1 MALPPH
7 SRATTPLAAV
17 PRAGLEIRVRCS
29 ARALERH
36 KVPLRDR
43 KSKFENRNSKPK
55 SNAISDAKIEA
66 KIRPEKP
73 EIGLKNRPRN
83 PMREAYARSEA
94 EIEAKMRHEKWQIG
108 PENRSKKGPRK
119 WLRKP
124 PPEPGLKCPV
134 FSPDFRASSFEFR
147 ALSPD
152 FRGSSFKSQIS
163 NFDFPSFGRVAALG
177 LVLGYTAFQWGGVRR
192 TDQYVFLLALGLLA
206 MACSLARLHR
216 PPAPLPGRA
225 VRWAAALL
233 PAYVLLQVVPLPLA
247 VLRVASPVR
256 AQAVQALDPVGVNS
270 SFAPL
275 SVSPAETFRHFLLL
289 SGYVVVFLLVREL
302 AARFQERSWLLIWP
316 IVTLAALEAGLGIWQ
331 NFGRTGEAAQWGT
344 YVNHNHYA
352 GFLEMALPFA
362 VIYPVAL
369 LRRAR
374 RRGNLPMATSL
385 AACGVWGLAGLMLA
399 GIANS
404 LSRMG
409 FIATLG
415 SLLVMGA
422 LAFGNRPLGWLRS
435 SRKRRWGAAGMLA
448 LALLAGFAFLPSERL
463 ILRFAELTS
472 SDPTGGGRAKL
483 WAATIPLIRAYPV
496 FGCGLGGY
504 ETAFLKFK
512 TFDPLIRDDFA
523 HNDYL
528 QLLAELGLAGFAI
541 LAAAACSVVRSTSRQ
556 AVVSPDPEARYLA
569 LACAGALAAIL
580 LHSLAD
586 FNLYIPANAM
596 LLAWIAGL
604 SPQARPPSAILN
616 RWEQLAS
623 GPAQGLRAA

>member
-1 MALPPH
+1 
-7 SRATTPLAAV
+7 
-17 PRAGLEIRVRCS
+17 
-29 ARALERH
+29 
-36 KVPLRDR
+36 
-43 KSKFENRNSKPK
+43 
-55 SNAISDAKIEA
+55 
-66 KIRPEKP
+66 
-73 EIGLKNRPRN
+73 
-83 PMREAYARSEA
+83 MREANARSEA

-134 FSPDFRASSFEFR
+134 FSPDFRASSFDCR
-147 ALSPD
+147 SSRRPD
-152 FRGSSFKSQIS
+152 LRFSGFESQIS
-163 NFDFPSFGRVAALG
+163 NFDFRSFSRVAALG

-192 TDQYVFLLALGLLA
+192 TDQYQFLLALGLLA
-206 MACSLARLHR
+206 MVCSLARLHR

-225 VRWAAALL
+225 LRWAVALL
-233 PAYVLLQVVPLPLA
+233 PAYVLLQAVPLPVA
-247 VLRVASPVR
+247 VLHVISPVR
-256 AQAVQALDPVGVNS
+256 AQAVQALDPIGVNR

-275 SVSPAETFRHFLLL
+275 SVSPAATFQHFLLI
-289 SGYVVVFLLVREL
+289 SGYVVVFLLAREL
-302 AARFQERSWLLIWP
+302 AARFQGRSWLAIWP
-316 IVTLAALEAGLGIWQ
+316 LVALAALEAGLGLWQ

-362 VIYPVAL
+362 VMYPVAL

-374 RRGNLPMATSL
+374 RRGNLPLATSL
-385 AACGVWGLAGLMLA
+385 AACGVWGLAGLMVA
-399 GIANS
+399 GIVNS

-415 SLLVMGA
+415 SLLAMGT
-422 LAFGNRPLGWLRS
+422 LAFGNRPLGWLRL

-448 LALLAGFAFLPSERL
+448 MALLAGLAFLPSEKL

-496 FGCGLGGY
+496 FGSGLGGY

-541 LAAAACSVVRSTSRQ
+541 LAVAACSVVMSTFRK
-556 AVVSPDPEARYLA
+556 AGRVPRPGGA
-569 LACAGALAAIL
+569 LFCVACAGALAAIL

-596 LLAWIAGL
+596 LLAWIAGV
-604 SPQARPPSAILN
+604 SPEARPPSAILN